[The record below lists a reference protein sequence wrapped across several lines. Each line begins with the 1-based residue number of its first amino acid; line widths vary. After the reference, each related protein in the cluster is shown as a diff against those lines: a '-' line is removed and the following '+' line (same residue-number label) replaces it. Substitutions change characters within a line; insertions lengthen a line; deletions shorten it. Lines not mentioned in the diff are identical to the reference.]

1 MMPLHRAHI
10 KQFRAPRRLDVLP
23 GWLHH
28 QSMKRP
34 ATHDLRDFQT
44 AMARALRWTGTAQ
57 GGAAEIGFDKAD
69 VKAAI
74 ASMTTQMF
82 YKTMES
88 EKRPGQMQDVY
99 HVPSRAGVLYVK
111 FTDEGIKEFKL
122 LSFKQK

>member
-1 MMPLHRAHI
+1 
-10 KQFRAPRRLDVLP
+10 
-23 GWLHH
+23 
-28 QSMKRP
+28 MKRP
-34 ATHDLRDFQT
+34 ATHDLLEFQI
-44 AMARALRWTGTAQ
+44 AMAHALRWTVVAQ
-57 GGAAEIGFDKAD
+57 SGAAEVGFDKAD
-69 VKAAI
+69 VKAAL
-74 ASMTTQMF
+74 ASMTAQMF